1 MKSKEAP
8 KASVIKH
15 NNAKRYSQLEKLEHR
30 SKEAY
35 ENFKRPAYEVANK
48 EINRKE

>member
-1 MKSKEAP
+1 MKEIP
-8 KASVIKH
+8 KQSVIRH
-15 NNAKRYSQLEKLEHR
+15 SDAKRHSLYERPENR
-30 SKEAY
+30 NTEAY